1 MLKYSCRE
9 YKSISEPELLRLQY
23 GEEGRG
29 QLLQVHNADGF
40 CIADFSWGSVV
51 LPVELEA
58 GLRKLIGR
66 KVGILN
72 LEGYRMRCLD
82 C

>member
-1 MLKYSCRE
+1 
-9 YKSISEPELLRLQY
+9 
-23 GEEGRG
+23 
-29 QLLQVHNADGF
+29 LLQVHNADGF